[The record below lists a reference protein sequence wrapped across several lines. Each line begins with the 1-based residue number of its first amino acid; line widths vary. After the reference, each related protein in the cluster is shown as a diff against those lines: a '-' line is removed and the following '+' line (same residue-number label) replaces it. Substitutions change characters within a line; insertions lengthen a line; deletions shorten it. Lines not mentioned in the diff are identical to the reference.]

1 MQPHVW
7 ILVVGLAVLGVV
19 QALLH
24 LSTLRKR
31 GEGRRA
37 ERFVG
42 LTVNK

>member
-7 ILVVGLAVLGVV
+7 ILVVGLAVLGVA

-31 GEGRRA
+31 GEWRHTTSLAARGR
-37 ERFVG
+37 
-42 LTVNK
+42 